1 MTTFTTQDRIQA
13 EHTFEPIPFAGYIK
27 LQEDSMDISEY
38 ILAAQ
43 ATLKELKN
51 NSSNTGFTD
60 HKKLLI
66 DAKLLKMI
74 ANSMIAWAGQN
85 DK

>member
-1 MTTFTTQDRIQA
+1 MTTFTTIDRIQA
-13 EHTFEPIPFAGYIK
+13 EQSYEPVPFAGYIK
-27 LQEDSMDISEY
+27 LQEDGMDISEY

-43 ATLKELKN
+43 ATLKDLKT

-60 HKKLLI
+60 HKKLLL

-74 ANSMIAWAGQN
+74 ANSMIAWAEQN

>member
-13 EHTFEPIPFAGYIK
+13 EHAYEPIPFAGYIK
-27 LQEDSMDISEY
+27 LKEDSMDISEY

-43 ATLKELKN
+43 ATLKDLKI

-60 HKKLLI
+60 HKKLLL
-66 DAKLLKMI
+66 DTKLLKMI
-74 ANSMIAWAGQN
+74 ANSMIAWAEQN